1 MSALLQIPRVLGI
14 LRQKWDE
21 DHMCISY
28 YKSQYHSQKYYYSL
42 LSVL

>member
-1 MSALLQIPRVLGI
+1 MSALLQIPRVLGT

-42 LSVL
+42 LSVV